1 MVVGDV
7 KEALSKT
14 FIKRTLTGKVAGV
27 KGYITSITSRLK
39 LDLAEIVDL
48 KLDLDDRIPVFFDT
62 LS

>member
-39 LDLAEIVDL
+39 LDLAEIVG
-48 KLDLDDRIPVFFDT
+48 KLWT
-62 LS
+62 